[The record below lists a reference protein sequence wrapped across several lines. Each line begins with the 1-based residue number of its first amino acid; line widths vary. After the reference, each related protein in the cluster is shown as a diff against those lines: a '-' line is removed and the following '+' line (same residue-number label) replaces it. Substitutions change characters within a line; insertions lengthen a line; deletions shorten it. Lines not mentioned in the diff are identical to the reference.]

1 MTGLPAYTVRESR
14 RAKRARID
22 VSPAGR
28 VEVVV
33 PAGFPRRQVPQ
44 LLADNRAW
52 LERALARVEQR
63 AAEAPELHARLPE
76 RVRLPALAR
85 EWTVSYPGTGRAGV
99 REAGAGELRVH
110 AGDRRGARDAL
121 CRWLA
126 RTAKVEL
133 VPWAHAVAGELGLSV
148 AGVSVRAQASRWGS
162 CSSKGTLSLNRNL
175 LFLEPAVVR
184 YLFVHELA
192 HTVHMDHSPDFW
204 ALVGRLEP
212 GYRALDKKLRGA
224 AREVPVWALP
234 ERLLPTDF
242 FD

>member
-1 MTGLPAYTVRESR
+1 MPDLPPYTVRESR

-52 LERALARVEQR
+52 LERALARVERR

-76 RVRLPALAR
+76 RIRLPVVGQS
-85 EWTVSYPGTGRAGV
+85 WTVTYPGKGRAGV
-99 REAGAGELRVH
+99 REAGGELRVH
-110 AGDRRGARDAL
+110 APDRRGARDGL

-126 RTAKVEL
+126 RTAKAEL

-184 YLFVHELA
+184 YLLVHELA
-192 HTVHMDHSPDFW
+192 HTVHMDHSPEFW

-212 GYRALDKKLRGA
+212 DYRALDQKLRGA
-224 AREVPVWALP
+224 AHEVPVWALP
-234 ERLLPTDF
+234 ERLLPPDF

>member
-1 MTGLPAYTVRESR
+1 MAKLPAYTVRESR

-33 PAGFPRRQVPQ
+33 PAGFPRRRVPA
-44 LLADNRAW
+44 LLADNLRW
-52 LERALARVEQR
+52 LERALARVER
-63 AAEAPELHARLPE
+63 RRAEAPELHARLPQ
-76 RVRLPALAR
+76 RIHLTALDRA
-85 EWTVSYPGTGRAGV
+85 WPVTYPGGGRAEA
-99 REAGAGELRVH
+99 REAGGGLRVH
-110 AGDRRGARDAL
+110 APDVRGARDAL

-126 RTAKVEL
+126 RTAKAEL
-133 VPWAHAVAGELGLSV
+133 VPWAHSVAGVVGLPV
-148 AGVSVRAQASRWGS
+148 GGVSVRAQASRWGS
-162 CSSKGTLSLNRNL
+162 CSAKGSLSLNRNL

-184 YLFVHELA
+184 YLLVHELA

-204 ALVGRLEP
+204 GLVGRLEP
-212 GYRALDKKLRGA
+212 DYRALDRKLRGA

>member
-1 MTGLPAYTVRESR
+1 MSDLPPYTVRESR

-33 PAGFPRRQVPQ
+33 PAGFPRGQVPA

-52 LERALARVEQR
+52 LERALARVAQR
-63 AAEAPELHARLPE
+63 RAERPELHARLPE
-76 RVRLPALAR
+76 RIHLAALDRA
-85 EWTVSYPGTGRAGV
+85 WPVTYPGSGAAGV
-99 REAGAGELRVH
+99 REAGGELRVH
-110 AGDRRGARDAL
+110 APDRRSARDGL

-126 RTAKVEL
+126 RTAKAEL
-133 VPWAHAVAGELGLSV
+133 VPWAHAVAGELGLTV

-184 YLFVHELA
+184 YLLVHELA
-192 HTVHMDHSPDFW
+192 HTVHMDHSADFW

-212 GYRALDKKLRGA
+212 AYRALDKQLRGA

-234 ERLLPTDF
+234 ERLLPPNF